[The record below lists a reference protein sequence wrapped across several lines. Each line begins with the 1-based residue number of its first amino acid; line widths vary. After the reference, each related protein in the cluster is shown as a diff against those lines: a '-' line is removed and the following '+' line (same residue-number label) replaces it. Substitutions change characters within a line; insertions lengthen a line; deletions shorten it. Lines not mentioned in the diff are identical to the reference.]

1 MKRTTSKLKCAI
13 CGKESQHNIIL
24 SSNTFGTKTQLD
36 LRVVGGKT
44 SLSDRIQRCPHC
56 NYANNDIEENIGI
69 GINEL
74 KCAKYQE
81 ILNSNLDD
89 TAKSFILCAILCDKA
104 KQKRDAGMMYH
115 YASWVF
121 DDLKDT
127 ENADKYRKKAC
138 DRILEVA
145 IEEDD
150 GDTAVQCVDLLRRN
164 GNYKKALE
172 LIDEIGKTDIEE
184 IDKILAFEK
193 ELIAKKD
200 KTPHFVDEALTK

>member
-1 MKRTTSKLKCAI
+1 MKRTNAKLKCAI
-13 CGKESQHNIIL
+13 CGKESEQQIIL

-44 SLSDRIQRCPHC
+44 SLSDKIQQCPHC
-56 NYANNDIEENIGI
+56 HYVNNNIEENIGI

-74 KCAKYQE
+74 KCVKYQE
-81 ILNSNLDD
+81 VLNSNIDD
-89 TAKSFILCAILCDKA
+89 TAKNFILNAILLDKV
-104 KQKRDAGMMYH
+104 KQKRNAGVMYH
-115 YASWVF
+115 FASWVF

-145 IEEDD
+145 IQEDD

-172 LIDEIGKTDIEE
+172 LIAEIGKTDIEE
-184 IDKILAFEK
+184 IDKVLAFEK

-200 KTPHFVDEALTK
+200 KTSHFVEEALQK

>member
-1 MKRTTSKLKCAI
+1 MKKINTKLKCAV
-13 CGKESQHNIIL
+13 CGKESEQQIIL

-36 LRVVGGKT
+36 LRVIGGKS
-44 SLSDRIQRCPHC
+44 SLSDKIQFCPHC
-56 NYANNDIEENIGI
+56 HYANYNIEKNIGI

-81 ILNSNLDD
+81 VLNSNIED
-89 TAKSFILCAILCDKA
+89 TAKNFILNAILLDKT
-104 KQKRDAGMMYH
+104 KQKRKAGIMYNF
-115 YASWVF
+115 ASWVF
-121 DDLKDT
+121 DDLKDN
-127 ENADKYRKKAC
+127 ENADKYRKMAC
-138 DRILEVA
+138 NRLLNTLK
-145 IEEDD
+145 EDD

-184 IDKILAFEK
+184 IDKVLSFEK

-200 KTPHFVDEALTK
+200 KSSHFVEEALER